1 MNSNINNTNENKIN
15 YAALY
20 AKSDH
25 NYRNFFTGYQDD
37 ATIKETQKEVL
48 ALQKLWKE
56 KYDKYLNLLDKRYN
70 VAYTPIGK
78 TIVLVYH
85 SRDRNNHFYFDFS
98 TGMATI
104 PEENALFVTLETK
117 AGTIDIPTGYCFEL
131 GAVVSKKYSYRINSN
146 NTAVVL
152 NLRSETLVS
161 IFEPDGMR
169 MEVGDSTI
177 TSFKTSY
184 GDSCNLDIL
193 NATEFIQNFYGID
206 SEFDF
211 SLKKL
216 RDAGIKNKS
225 IEVIIKTCKDPDLRR
240 ALMDMSSEKAVPLH
254 ELVGVSKV
262 DWKYAEELGVLDKIV
277 ALKRAMKGN
286 GSTFTSEAF
295 KRYLNKTDKEW
306 IDFLEKIKH
315 WENDLRFYGIT
326 TSGGLSTQLIEGYLG
341 GNWRSCYHKFPE
353 HYSFGK
359 FCSYVV
365 EESINQGYTSI
376 QGFLTML
383 GDYLKMCEDLHVTPT
398 LYSGYLQQTH
408 DITSRNHKI
417 KINAE
422 QTEAFSKCY
431 EAYEPYK
438 DAEYTVIAPE
448 TPDDLK
454 REGDT
459 LNHCVASYIKRVID
473 KECLI
478 LFLRTTMAPLQ
489 SLVTLELRGKR
500 IVQAKGLHNRHIT
513 PKERNAL
520 IKFATKRG
528 YTVGV

>member
-1 MNSNINNTNENKIN
+1 MNDIKNTNGTKVN

-25 NYRNFFTGYQDD
+25 DYRNFFTGYQDD
-37 ATIKETQKEVL
+37 ADIKETQKEVL

-70 VAYTPIGK
+70 VAYTPIGN
-78 TIVLVYH
+78 TIVLIYV
-85 SRDRNNHFYFDFS
+85 SRDHSNRFYFDFS
-98 TGMATI
+98 TGMATT
-104 PEENALFVTLETK
+104 PEENALFIELETK
-117 AGTIDIPTGYCFEL
+117 AGIIDIPTGYCFEL

-146 NTAVVL
+146 NTAIIL
-152 NLRSETLVS
+152 NLRSEALVPM
-161 IFEPDGMR
+161 FEPEGVK
-169 MEVGDSTI
+169 MEIGDSTVV
-177 TSFKTSY
+177 SFKASY
-184 GDSCNLDIL
+184 GDSNNLSAL
-193 NATEFIQNFYGID
+193 NATEFIQKFYGID

-211 SLKKL
+211 SLKRL

-225 IEVIIKTCKDPDLRR
+225 LEVIIKTCKDSNLRS

-254 ELVGVSKV
+254 ELVGISKV
-262 DWKYAEELGVLDKIV
+262 DWKYAEELGVLDKMV
-277 ALKRAMKGN
+277 DLKRAMKREN
-286 GSTFTSEAF
+286 STFSSEAF

-341 GNWRSCYHKFPE
+341 SNWRSRYNKFPE

-376 QGFLTML
+376 QGFLVML

-398 LYSGYLQQTH
+398 LYSSYLQQTH

-417 KINAE
+417 KISAE
-422 QTEAFSKCY
+422 QAEAFSKCY
-431 EAYEPYK
+431 ETYEPYK
-438 DAEYTVIAPE
+438 DIDYTVIAPK

-478 LFLRTTMAPLQ
+478 LFLRTTIAPLQ

-513 PKERNAL
+513 PKERDAL